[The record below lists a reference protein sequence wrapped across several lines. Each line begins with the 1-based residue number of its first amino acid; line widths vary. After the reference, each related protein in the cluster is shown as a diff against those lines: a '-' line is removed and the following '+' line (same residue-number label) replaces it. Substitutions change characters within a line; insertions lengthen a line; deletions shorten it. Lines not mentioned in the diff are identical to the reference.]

1 MRACIAIIT
10 LFSILILSGRNATA
24 ADAMAFWSAPRQGAN
39 SFNRL
44 PPDSAYFTALRGYG
58 ASWVRLSWDKWPTQQ
73 RDFLLG
79 NADDY
84 RGLDDGDLQTLIRT
98 LDRAWAAGLHVVITP
113 LSLPGMRWA
122 QNNGSEF
129 DDRLWQDT
137 VWWEASVRYWHDLA
151 AALRDHPAIAAYNL
165 INEPAPEKNGGLAE
179 HASSEAMAR
188 WYQQQRGGS
197 RDLPGFYTRV
207 IAAIREVDAVTPIM
221 VDSGWY
227 AAADAFDYWPGALS
241 DKRILYSVH
250 MYEPYAAT
258 SAPNARR
265 KQPWPYPGYVPFGG
279 GMQQWDAARIADY
292 LARPFN
298 WAARNG
304 IGKQQLVIGE
314 FGCVRTLAGCTQYLE
329 DVLTVLDSYHA
340 HWAFYS
346 FREDSWDGMD
356 YELGRQKVPWRYWQA
371 AEKNLPDPLPRSAT
385 KEFEPIRKRL
395 AGQ

>member
-1 MRACIAIIT
+1 MRAFLTTIT
-10 LFSILILSGRNATA
+10 LFITLVLTSPVSLA
-24 ADAMAFWSAPRQGAN
+24 ADAMAFWSASRHGAN

-44 PPDSAYFTALRGYG
+44 PPDSKYFTALHDYG

-79 NADDY
+79 NADEY
-84 RGLDDGDLQTLIRT
+84 RRLDAGDLQTLIHT
-98 LDRAWAAGLHVVITP
+98 LDRAWAAGLRVVITP

-122 QNNGSEF
+122 QNNGGKF
-129 DDRLWQDT
+129 DDRLWQDKA
-137 VWWEASVRYWHDLA
+137 WWEASVRYWHDLA
-151 AALRDHPAIAAYNL
+151 AALHHHPAIAAYNL

-197 RDLPGFYTRV
+197 RDLPAFYATL
-207 IAAIREVDAVTPIM
+207 IAAIREADAVTPIM

-227 AAADAFDYWPGALS
+227 AAADAFDYWPEALH
-241 DKRILYSVH
+241 DTRILYSVH

-265 KQPWPYPGYVPFGG
+265 EKPWPYPGYVPFGED
-279 GMQQWDAARIADY
+279 MQQWDAARVADY
-292 LARPFN
+292 LARPFE

-304 IGKQQLVIGE
+304 IDKRQLVVSE
-314 FGCVRTLAGCTQYLE
+314 FGCVRTLAGCTRYLE
-329 DVLTVLDSYHA
+329 DVLTVLDSHDA